1 VPLEAEKYPWN
12 LSGNS
17 ERENMD
23 QLNLINQS
31 TSILITLGISILF
44 IVFGISYSKKHQG
57 LNNYLLANRSV
68 GVFSLTSSLV
78 ASALGAWILFGPAS
92 AATWGGIGAV
102 IGYALG
108 TAFPLFILIYL
119 GEKFRKNYSKGKT
132 LIEVIRA
139 RYGNKLFKLILFLS
153 IFYMTIFLIA
163 EVTAVSLLVKYISG
177 TSLWITAGIV
187 VTSSLIY
194 TLYGGLRASL
204 FTDNIQ
210 FIIFGILLLIV
221 FTNLFSLDSGN
232 FNLDFVNQNKPY
244 LLSSNYLPNFT
255 AGLTFFIAV
264 AATNLFHQG
273 NWQRVYAAKNN
284 DILKKSLIF
293 SFIII
298 IPIVF
303 LMGFSGLIAVS
314 QNEAVIPDLAFFSLI
329 LKENGIQL
337 SILIVILAI
346 SLTISSIDTL
356 INAVAS
362 LIIVDGNKIFKG
374 KKDYLKFSK
383 KIIITLSIIAFLV
396 ASKGLSILY
405 LFLLADLL
413 CCAAV
418 MSVFYGFYN
427 KKFSEKKAYVSILF
441 GLTVGI
447 FLFPSPDFS
456 KSILAG
462 IIFPTNM
469 FPDFISQSLLF
480 SSFMIATFAPLVVWK
495 IKDYDIR

>member
-1 VPLEAEKYPWN
+1 MN

-17 ERENMD
+17 EREKLD
-23 QLNLINQS
+23 QINLISQT
-31 TSILITLGISILF
+31 TSILIILSISILF
-44 IVFGISYSKKHQG
+44 IAVGILYSKKYRG
-57 LNNYLLANRSV
+57 LDNYLLANRSI
-68 GVFSLTSSLV
+68 GVFSLTSSLI

-108 TAFPLFILIYL
+108 TAFPLFILINL
-119 GEKFRKNYSKGKT
+119 GGKFRKNFPKGKT
-132 LIEVIRA
+132 FIEVIRA

-163 EVTAVSLLVKYISG
+163 EVTAVALLVNYIAG
-177 TSLWITAGIV
+177 TSLWITAGLV
-187 VTSSLIY
+187 VITSLVY

-210 FIIFGILLLIV
+210 FIIFVLLLVIV
-221 FTNLFSLDSGN
+221 FGNLFSLNSGN
-232 FNLDFVNQNKPY
+232 FNLEYIGQNKPY

-255 AGLTFFIAV
+255 AGITFFIAV

-284 DILKKSLIF
+284 EILKKSLIF
-293 SFIII
+293 SFFII

-303 LMGFSGLIAVS
+303 LMGFSGLVAVS
-314 QNEAVIPDLAFFSLI
+314 QNETVIPDLAFFSLI
-329 LKENGIQL
+329 LKENGMIL
-337 SILIVILAI
+337 SIIIIILAI
-346 SLTISSIDTL
+346 SLTVSSIDTL
-356 INAVAS
+356 INAISS

-374 KKDYLKFSK
+374 KKDYLLFSK
-383 KIIITLSIIAFLV
+383 QILIVLSIITFLV

-418 MSVFYGFYN
+418 LSIFYGFYN
-427 KKFSEKKAYVSILF
+427 KKFSEKKAYTSILF
-441 GLTVGI
+441 GLIIGLL
-447 FLFPSPDFS
+447 FFPSTDFS
-456 KSILAG
+456 KSILVG
-462 IIFPTNM
+462 VIISTDFFSEIISTNLL
-469 FPDFISQSLLF
+469 FISF
-480 SSFMIATFAPLVVWK
+480 VFATFSPLIIWR
-495 IKDYDIR
+495 IK